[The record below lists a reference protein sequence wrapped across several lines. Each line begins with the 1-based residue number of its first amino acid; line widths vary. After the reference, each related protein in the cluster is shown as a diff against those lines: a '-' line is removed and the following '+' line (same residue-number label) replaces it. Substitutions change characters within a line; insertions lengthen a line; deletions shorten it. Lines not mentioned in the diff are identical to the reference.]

1 MLTYALNILLP
12 FNPSLNTNTNV
23 YFITIEHMNA
33 KTGDLKLK
41 SPVLTMLQES
51 FEGIPEHDQ
60 S

>member
-1 MLTYALNILLP
+1 
-12 FNPSLNTNTNV
+12 
-23 YFITIEHMNA
+23 MNA